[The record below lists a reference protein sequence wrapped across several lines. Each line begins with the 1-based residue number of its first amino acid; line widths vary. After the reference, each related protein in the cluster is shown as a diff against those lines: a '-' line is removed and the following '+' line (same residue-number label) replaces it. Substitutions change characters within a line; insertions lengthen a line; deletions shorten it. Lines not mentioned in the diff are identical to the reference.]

1 MSVSVFKVLRRTKE
15 KPPFQELNAVIVTL
29 KTRYM
34 HSVTAET
41 PAGKTAISQAIR
53 HKNHQQKVHKVAEH
67 SNTLLLF
74 SDRLC
79 DDDTCNYIQILA
91 VLPVSTSHI
100 ATGTAVQG
108 HRPTCIK

>member
-1 MSVSVFKVLRRTKE
+1 
-15 KPPFQELNAVIVTL
+15 
-29 KTRYM
+29 M

-41 PAGKTAISQAIR
+41 PAGETAISQAIR
-53 HKNHQQKVHKVAEH
+53 HKNQQQKVHKVAQH

-79 DDDTCNYIQILA
+79 DDVTCNYIQILA
-91 VLPVSTSHI
+91 VLPVNTSHI